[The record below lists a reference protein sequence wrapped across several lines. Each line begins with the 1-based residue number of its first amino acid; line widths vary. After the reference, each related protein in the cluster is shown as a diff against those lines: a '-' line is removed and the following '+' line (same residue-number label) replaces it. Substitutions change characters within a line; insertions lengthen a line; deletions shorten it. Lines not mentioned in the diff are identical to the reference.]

1 MQATQTTAATTTAAA
16 DSRSQLFDNYVYYAA
31 EAARIARDACE
42 GTDELQ
48 KRIDQLESELQV
60 WKLGHQEASKQARDA
75 QKQLDIGDQIAYCV
89 LDGDGCIFHRD
100 LISKGR
106 EGGRE
111 AARLLSEHVS
121 NYAEDQGVKGQLTV
135 IIHIFVNKQ
144 GLAKVLSSCDIADEA
159 TFSNFLLGLNAAHPG
174 ILVSDVGA
182 QKEASDAKLS
192 HSLRLYAK
200 LPSTKVVIAGA
211 AHDGG
216 YAHLF
221 SSLETEAPLLFR
233 KITLLKSYA
242 DSAFEIKR
250 LSLRTTY
257 FDRLFEPRKLV
268 AYGGG
273 GGGATNSSGNNTSTT
288 ATPRKTTPKPS
299 TTTTTPGPPPAM
311 APPVAQ
317 KGVTA
322 SSSSAASTP
331 KASKQQQQQQQEG
344 WSTIAT
350 TKPSKAVPQEEAGF
364 TKVVKPLKLRPT
376 DPAKPLFKQVP
387 PVCNQHYL
395 NPPCHDN
402 CRYGHHYALTP
413 AQLVELKSNA
423 KKSPC
428 VAALKSKECRVPGC
442 PLGHVCPYG
451 VNCKYGDT
459 CRFNTPGLHPPGT
472 PGRRDGAAWNGS
484 EGFGTRKAK
493 SSSRSNGMDGDDD
506 SGFETTSSVD

>member
-1 MQATQTTAATTTAAA
+1 MAATA

-75 QKQLDIGDQIAYCV
+75 QKQLDIGDQTAYCV

-100 LISKGR
+100 LVSRGR

-111 AARLLSEHVS
+111 AARLLTEHVT
-121 NYAEDQGVKGQLTV
+121 NYAEDQGVKGHVTV

-233 KITLLKSYA
+233 KITLLKSYV

-250 LSLRTTY
+250 LSLRTT
-257 FDRLFEPRKLV
+257 FFEGLFEPRKLV
-268 AYGGG
+268 AYGST
-273 GGGATNSSGNNTSTT
+273 ASSGNNTATMPT
-288 ATPRKTTPKPS
+288 PKKTTPRPATTPKPS
-299 TTTTTPGPPPAM
+299 TSAVAALSSSSAAAPGPPPAV
-311 APPVAQ
+311 APIAYNS
-317 KGVTA
+317 G
-322 SSSSAASTP
+322 AAAATP
-331 KASKQQQQQQQEG
+331 KASKQEG
-344 WSTIAT
+344 WNTVTAAKPVKAT
-350 TKPSKAVPQEEAGF
+350 VQDEGF
-364 TKVVKPLKLRPT
+364 TKVVKPVKLRPT
-376 DPAKPLFKQVP
+376 DPTKPLFKQVP

-413 AQLVELKSNA
+413 AQLVELKVNA

-428 VAALKSKECRVPGC
+428 VSALKSKECRTPGC

-451 VNCKYGDT
+451 NKCKYGDT
-459 CRFNTPGLHPPGT
+459 CRFTTPGLHPPGT
-472 PGRRDGAAWNGS
+472 PGRRDGAAWKGGFGVVKTKSRS
-484 EGFGTRKAK
+484 EGL
-493 SSSRSNGMDGDDD
+493 DGDDD

>member
-1 MQATQTTAATTTAAA
+1 MQQTQQQTATGAA
-16 DSRSQLFDNYVYYAA
+16 DARSQLFDNYVYYAA

-111 AARLLSEHVS
+111 AARQLSEHVT
-121 NYAEDQGVKGQLTV
+121 NYAEDQGVKGSVTV

-144 GLAKVLSSCDIADEA
+144 GLGKVLSSCDIADEA
-159 TFSNFLLGLNAAHPG
+159 TFSAFLLGLNAAHPG

-233 KITLLKSYA
+233 KISLLKSYVE
-242 DSAFEIKR
+242 SAFEIKR
-250 LSLRTTY
+250 LSLRTTS
-257 FDRLFEPRKLV
+257 FEGLFEPRKLV
-268 AYGGG
+268 AYG
-273 GGGATNSSGNNTSTT
+273 SSSTNTSTMP
-288 ATPRKTTPKPS
+288 TPKKAATPKPVATPKAS
-299 TTTTTPGPPPAM
+299 SAPGPPPA
-311 APPVAQ
+311 VAAVVQ
-317 KGVTA
+317 N
-322 SSSSAASTP
+322 SSSTNATP
-331 KASKQQQQQQQEG
+331 KASKQES
-344 WSTIAT
+344 WNTVTAAKPAKASKTI
-350 TKPSKAVPQEEAGF
+350 PQDEGF
-364 TKVVKPLKLRPT
+364 TKVVKPVKLRPT
-376 DPAKPLFKQVP
+376 DPSKPLFKQVP

-402 CRYGHHYALTP
+402 CRYGHHYALTS
-413 AQLVELKSNA
+413 AQLVELKANA

-428 VAALKSKECRVPGC
+428 LAALKGKECRTPGC

-451 VNCKYGDT
+451 AKCKYGDT

-472 PGRRDGAAWNGS
+472 PGRRDGAAWKGTNA
-484 EGFGTRKAK
+484 GFGVQQK
-493 SSSRSNGMDGDDD
+493 SKSRSAGMDSDDD
-506 SGFETTSSVD
+506 GFETTSSID

>member
-1 MQATQTTAATTTAAA
+1 M
-16 DSRSQLFDNYVYYAA
+16 
-31 EAARIARDACE
+31 
-42 GTDELQ
+42 
-48 KRIDQLESELQV
+48 
-60 WKLGHQEASKQARDA
+60 
-75 QKQLDIGDQIAYCV
+75 
-89 LDGDGCIFHRD
+89 
-100 LISKGR
+100 ISKGR

-121 NYAEDQGVKGQLTV
+121 NYAEDQGVKGQITV

-144 GLAKVLSSCDIADEA
+144 GLAKVLSVSGPLRLLTPAPGNSMGRELTPSPSARAEKSCDIADEA

-273 GGGATNSSGNNTSTT
+273 GSGATNSSGNNTSTT
-288 ATPRKTTPKPS
+288 ATPRKLTPKPS
-299 TTTTTPGPPPAM
+299 TTTPGPPPAM
-311 APPVAQ
+311 APPVVQ
-317 KGVTA
+317 KSATT
-322 SSSSAASTP
+322 SFPSSSAATP
-331 KASKQQQQQQQEG
+331 KAPKQQQEG
-344 WSTIAT
+344 WSTVAA
-350 TKPSKAVPQEEAGF
+350 TKPSKAVPKEEAGF

-376 DPAKPLFKQVP
+376 DPAKVSLLSF
-387 PVCNQHYL
+387 
-395 NPPCHDN
+395 
-402 CRYGHHYALTP
+402 GHL
-413 AQLVELKSNA
+413 
-423 KKSPC
+423 SPC
-428 VAALKSKECRVPGC
+428 ICADKILALASFQASPA
-442 PLGHVCPYG
+442 G
-451 VNCKYGDT
+451 VQSA
-459 CRFNTPGLHPPGT
+459 LSQVS
-472 PGRRDGAAWNGS
+472 RRL
-484 EGFGTRKAK
+484 FRLPF
-493 SSSRSNGMDGDDD
+493 RP
-506 SGFETTSSVD
+506 